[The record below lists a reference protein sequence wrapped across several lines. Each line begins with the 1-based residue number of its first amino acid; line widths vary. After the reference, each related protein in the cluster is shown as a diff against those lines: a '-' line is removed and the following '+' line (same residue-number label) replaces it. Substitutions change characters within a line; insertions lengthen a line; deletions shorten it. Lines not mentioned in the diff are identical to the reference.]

1 MSKLVF
7 GVGSND
13 TTDGINIQ
21 IYNNDNL
28 VGSCY
33 MVAYSFKEKIGRL
46 VLRENIELNFK
57 DINLKIL
64 IIGVVLVKGLNIK
77 QLKV

>member
-1 MSKLVF
+1 
-7 GVGSND
+7 
-13 TTDGINIQ
+13 
-21 IYNNDNL
+21 
-28 VGSCY
+28 

-64 IIGVVLVKGLNIK
+64 IIGVGTGEGIKYQTIKGLVFDKNQDFNIEQ
-77 QLKV
+77 QLTFTFKTVSDWERTHD